1 MGAPELLIKKK
12 KIKKY
17 PEKSMAVQV
26 RVCGRE
32 VAILSAGRRIGMWE
46 LLWCS
51 VLAGLYAQ
59 AAEMVA
65 L

>member
-1 MGAPELLIKKK
+1 
-12 KIKKY
+12 
-17 PEKSMAVQV
+17 MAVQV

>member
-1 MGAPELLIKKK
+1 
-12 KIKKY
+12 
-17 PEKSMAVQV
+17 MAMQV
-26 RVCGRE
+26 RVCGGE
-32 VAILSAGRRIGMWE
+32 VSIVSAGRRMGMWE
-46 LLWCS
+46 PLWCC

>member
-1 MGAPELLIKKK
+1 
-12 KIKKY
+12 
-17 PEKSMAVQV
+17 MAAQV
-26 RVCGRE
+26 KVGGRE
-32 VAILSAGRRIGMWE
+32 VTILFTGRRTGVWE
-46 LLWCS
+46 LLWCC

>member
-1 MGAPELLIKKK
+1 MVAQE
-12 KIKKY
+12 
-17 PEKSMAVQV
+17 
-26 RVCGRE
+26 RVCERE
-32 VAILSAGRRIGMWE
+32 VAILSTGRRTGVWE
-46 LLWCS
+46 LLWCC

>member
-1 MGAPELLIKKK
+1 
-12 KIKKY
+12 
-17 PEKSMAVQV
+17 MAVQV

-32 VAILSAGRRIGMWE
+32 VAILSTGRRIGVWQ
-46 LLWCS
+46 LLWCC